1 MLEIGIINRELAR
14 IISQQG
20 HGDWLMITDAGFA
33 IPKDAD
39 VLDISLTE
47 NVPTVPDLLTVLSK
61 FFSVEK
67 MILAKQTSD
76 INPKLFNRI
85 TRSFGENVEVELVDH
100 ISLKEISKKSKS
112 IIRTG
117 DFTAFGNVILV
128 SGSGNRW
135 YAEKKTESPE

>member
-14 IISQQG
+14 IISRQG

-39 VLDISLTE
+39 ILDISLAE
-47 NVPTVPDLLTVLSK
+47 NIPTVPDVLAVLSR

-100 ISLKEISKKSKS
+100 VTLKEISKKSKS

-128 SGSGNRW
+128 SGAGNRW
-135 YAEKKTESPE
+135 YAEKKTESPD

>member
-20 HGDWLMITDAGFA
+20 HGDWLVVTDAGFA

-39 VLDISLTE
+39 VVDLSLKE
-47 NVPTVPDLLTVLSK
+47 NTPTVPEVLAVLGR

-67 MILAKQTSD
+67 MIIARQTQD
-76 INPKLFNRI
+76 ANPAFFDRI
-85 TRSFGENVEVELVDH
+85 TRLFGEAVEVEVIDH
-100 ISLKEISKKSKS
+100 AVIRDISGKSKA

-128 SGSGNRW
+128 SGAGGRW
-135 YAEKKTESPE
+135 YAEKNF

>member
-20 HGDWLMITDAGFA
+20 HGDWLMVTDAGFA

-39 VLDISLTE
+39 TIDLSLTE
-47 NVPTVPDLLTVLSK
+47 NFPTVPDVLAVLSN

-67 MILAKQTSD
+67 MILAQQTSNL
-76 INPKLFNRI
+76 NPTLFNRI
-85 TRSFGENVEVELVDH
+85 IKSFGGNVEVELVDH
-100 ISLKEISKKSKS
+100 ATLREMSRKSKS
-112 IIRTG
+112 VIRTG

-128 SGSGNRW
+128 SGAGDRW
-135 YAEKKTESPE
+135 YTENSSND

>member
-1 MLEIGIINRELAR
+1 MLEIGTINRELAR

-20 HGDWLMITDAGFA
+20 HGDWLMVTDAGFA

-39 VLDISLTE
+39 VLDLSLTE
-47 NVPTVPDLLTVLSK
+47 NVPTVPEVLDVLSK

-67 MILAKQTSD
+67 MLLARQTSD
-76 INPKLFNRI
+76 INPTLFNRI
-85 TRSFGENVEVELVDH
+85 IRSFGENVEVELMDH
-100 ISLKEISKKSKS
+100 ASLREISKKSKS

-128 SGSGNRW
+128 SGAGNRW
-135 YAEKKTESPE
+135 YTEKKN